1 MSSAPISQSGEM
13 KMPAITITEYFALSE
28 QELLTR
34 AKEFVESTA
43 SQNLHIVAGHFMLFH
58 DKIDNLLIPGIFED
72 IINPELS
79 AQVRARVGVFP
90 TYSWQLGIKLA
101 EHHITTSEKCANL
114 ILLINDWQYASN
126 GGVNNDYR
134 ASFYQRFE
142 TLPPSYRESLNS
154 SKLLSTANVMPSRKH
169 PLCYP
174 ETWLKNRFQN
184 EAERLVKQGKLQK
197 NNITTQPEFSEI
209 SFTDAYG
216 TSLPLV
222 SCGMTGCAGEI
233 TELISE
239 AYRAGARTLIILAP
253 SECHAP
259 IRMGVEIAL
268 TLYDLDPISVMVAD
282 LGGNGELTPEE
293 IYSKGSHIVT
303 YRT

>member
-1 MSSAPISQSGEM
+1 MT
-13 KMPAITITEYFALSE
+13 AITTTEYFTLSE
-28 QELLTR
+28 LELMTR
-34 AKEFVESTA
+34 AEEFIKSTA
-43 SQNLHIVAGHFMLFH
+43 TQNLHIVAGHFMLFH
-58 DKIDNLLIPGIFED
+58 DKIDNRLIPGIFED

-79 AQVRARVGVFP
+79 AQVRARVGIFP

-101 EHHITTSEKCANL
+101 EHHITTSQKCANL
-114 ILLINDWQYASN
+114 ILLINDWQYVSN
-126 GGVNNDYR
+126 GGDNNCYR
-134 ASFYQRFE
+134 ASFYEKFE
-142 TLPPSYRESLNS
+142 TLPPSYQESLS
-154 SKLLSTANVMPSRKH
+154 SSEVLSTANVTPSRKH
-169 PLCYP
+169 PMCYP

-197 NNITTQPEFSEI
+197 NSIAAQPELSEI
-209 SFTDAYG
+209 SFTDACG
-216 TSLPLV
+216 TCLPLV

-253 SECHAP
+253 SECHTP

-268 TLYDLDPISVMVAD
+268 TLYDLDPMSVMVAD